1 MYMET
6 VNWPEGKRCAVA
18 VTVNLA
24 AERFWLELDPAAV
37 NMPKTLSM
45 GQYGMTRGIYRVL
58 DALNAREIKATF
70 FVPGQVAETYTEV
83 VKLIARQG
91 HELACHGDSYQN
103 MALLSAEEQ
112 EREIQRGIAA
122 IRRIA
127 GVMPRGFRAPA
138 GELTAE
144 TLRLAE
150 KLGLNYSSDLSDDDR
165 PYFME
170 REGLPGFLQIP
181 VHWAMYDLPYFAF
194 NYHPAFPAGQGRI
207 AGYEGVLANWE
218 DELEGFYERG
228 LCLTLQVDPQTIG
241 NPGRIG
247 LLEEFLDGAAARSG
261 VWFPTCGELCDY
273 FASCFPRTNRI

>member
-6 VNWPEGKRCAVA
+6 VKWPDGKRCAVS

-24 AERFWLELDPAAV
+24 AERFWLELDPSAV

-45 GQYGMTRGIYRVL
+45 GQYGMTRGIFRVL
-58 DALNAREIKATF
+58 DVLKEKGIKATF
-70 FVPGQVAETYTEV
+70 FVPGQVAETYPETV
-83 VKLIARQG
+83 RFIAEQG
-91 HELACHGDSYQN
+91 HELACHGNYYQN
-103 MALLSAEEQ
+103 MALLSLSEQ
-112 EREIQRGIAA
+112 EKEIKGGIEAIQRV
-122 IRRIA
+122 A
-127 GVMPRGFRAPA
+127 GVVPRGFRAPA
-138 GELTAE
+138 GELTVE
-144 TLRLAE
+144 TLRLAQD
-150 KLGLNYSSDLSDDDR
+150 LGLEYSSDLSDDDR

-170 REGLPGFLQIP
+170 EEGLPELLQIP
-181 VHWAMYDLPYFAF
+181 IHWAMYDLPYFAF

-207 AGYEGVLANWE
+207 AGYEGVLSNWE
-218 DELEGFYERG
+218 DELAGYYERG

-247 LLEEFLDGAAARSG
+247 LLEEFLDRAMALKD